1 MPRIDRPFAV
11 DSTDLEALGSYI
23 VEGPGHCAE
32 RHSPRDL
39 LSGIIASRRLT
50 GGPLPDGK
58 GKAPDGSV

>member
-11 DSTDLEALGSYI
+11 DPTGLEALGRSL

-39 LSGIIASRRLT
+39 SSGIIASRRLT

-58 GKAPDGSV
+58 GKARDRSE